1 MEREKFTEIE
11 KKQLIIFFAIAFG
24 FTYLMGFAMAYA
36 SKIGI
41 PVEVFVNAQMMYPAV
56 GAIIAML
63 ITKRDDPNLPKKFY
77 LSVVVFT
84 VLLVLA
90 VLGRLFIEFDIIL
103 VINIIISAGS
113 FISIILYF
121 IEKKY
126 RRFAYSL
133 TSMKKNKG
141 YIFILLFLVLYFIR
155 LFIPIIAGL
164 DTWDSLKPT
173 TQGIIMTVL
182 IPVNF
187 FFVMLPFFG
196 EEYGWRSFLQP
207 LLQKRYGNYLGILLL
222 GFLWGIWHLPVNI
235 LFYSPETWGYS
246 VLNQII
252 VCVGYSVFF
261 GYVYMKTNN
270 IWLAVWMHYLNN
282 NLILLF
288 VDPSAIQN
296 QILDLI
302 SVLMVLAMFV
312 VLYLPFIFAPTFRK
326 VSLEPMPLEVPVELL
341 QAERKVKENEN
352 EESVFSDED
361 RGEDQ

>member
-1 MEREKFTEIE
+1 MEREKFTGIE

-36 SKIGI
+36 AKQNL
-41 PVEVFVNAQMMYPAV
+41 PVEVFVNAQMMYPAA

-77 LSVVVFT
+77 LSVVIFTALT
-84 VLLVLA
+84 VLSVLI
-90 VLGRLFIEFDIIL
+90 RLFIEFDIIVVSSIL
-103 VINIIISAGS
+103 ISAGS

-121 IEKKY
+121 VEKSH

-141 YIFILLFLVLYFIR
+141 YIFLFLFLLLYFSRIF
-155 LFIPIIAGL
+155 LPVILGLESIENLIPNESGIIFTVFIPI
-164 DTWDSLKPT
+164 
-173 TQGIIMTVL
+173 
-182 IPVNF
+182 NF

-196 EEYGWRSFLQP
+196 EEYGWRGFLQP
-207 LLQKRYGNYLGILLL
+207 LLQKRYGNYLGIFLL

-235 LFYSPETWGYS
+235 LFYSPQTWGYS

-252 VCVGYSVFF
+252 VCVTYSVFF

-270 IWLAVWMHYLNN
+270 IWLPVWMHYLNN

-288 VDPSAIQN
+288 ADPSVIKD
-296 QILDLI
+296 QILSLQTVFF
-302 SVLMVLAMFV
+302 SFVLLG

-326 VSLEPMPLEVPVELL
+326 VKLEPIPIQIPGDDPEYEKTSEDDSEENLFSPEDNSLE
-341 QAERKVKENEN
+341 
-352 EESVFSDED
+352 
-361 RGEDQ
+361 

>member
-1 MEREKFTEIE
+1 MDRERFTRTE

-36 SKIGI
+36 SKQGL
-41 PVEVFVNAQMMYPAV
+41 PVEVFVNAQMMYPAA

-63 ITKRDDPNLPKKFY
+63 ITKRDDPNLPKRFY
-77 LSVVVFT
+77 LSVVIFT
-84 VLLVLA
+84 VISVLV
-90 VLGRLFIEFDIIL
+90 VLGRLFIEFNIL
-103 VINIIISAGS
+103 LVVNITISAGS

-121 IEKKY
+121 IEKEH

-141 YIFILLFLVLYFIR
+141 YIFLVMFLGLYFLRIF
-155 LFIPIIAGL
+155 LPIILGL
-164 DTWDSLKPT
+164 DTWDSIIPT
-173 TQGIIMTVL
+173 KEGIILTAL
-182 IPVNF
+182 IPINF

-196 EEYGWRSFLQP
+196 EEYGWRGFLQP
-207 LLQKRYGNYLGILLL
+207 LLQKRYGNYLGIFIL

-252 VCVGYSVFF
+252 ICVTYSVFF

-282 NLILLF
+282 NLIMLF
-288 VDPSAIQN
+288 IDPSEIQN
-296 QILDLI
+296 QILDLN
-302 SVLMVLAMFV
+302 SVLMSLALSV
-312 VLYLPFIFAPTFRK
+312 VLYMPFVFARVFK
-326 VSLEPMPLEVPVELL
+326 
-341 QAERKVKENEN
+341 KVKLKPIPLDVP
-352 EESVFSDED
+352 EEYRYKDKK
-361 RGEDQ
+361 QTNL